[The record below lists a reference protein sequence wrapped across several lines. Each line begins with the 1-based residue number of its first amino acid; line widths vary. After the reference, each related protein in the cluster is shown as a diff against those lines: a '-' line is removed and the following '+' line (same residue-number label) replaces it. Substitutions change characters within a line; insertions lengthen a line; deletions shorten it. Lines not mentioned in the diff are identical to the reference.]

1 MAECSYARCVQQR
14 RNIRRELQRWTKNMV
29 HIVGLER
36 IAEEL
41 MGRRKWKIYQ
51 ESMSRSY
58 LQPLNNNIK
67 RTNNSFSEEDCFQRS
82 QKENNQPIGSPKSV
96 RKQPTVKE
104 TEDEEEGSSE
114 KAPAVSPEAENGT
127 AGAPESDADE
137 AQLDWT
143 PQSKCVFCAD
153 GDGKLDSDHV
163 VHHGE
168 LSPRPS
174 DSDSSDCGG
183 RSGDEADGR
192 SHSSPTP
199 PPPRLPAS
207 LSSLPPNMTSVD
219 VALAVAALTGGPPPG
234 VPPGAPPLP
243 FYAPSMLT
251 HNAWYLANVARQF
264 QSTNAAPVIA
274 EADKNSGGVEQPLDL
289 SKGSSNA
296 SNSSPEPKAT
306 IGNNVRLPTLETKQ
320 IFSSDFRAKPRM
332 SAVTGRR
339 TYTEDELQ
347 AALRDIQSG
356 KLGTRRAAVIYGIP
370 RSTLRNK
377 VYKLAL
383 ERERESHLNSS
394 TPLRLDE
401 EEALDDDKE
410 LSGAEEE
417 KEVEKALQSPLFQ
430 APLLSMADILR
441 FSGME
446 HPPEAIKLFLQK
458 AKEGHEAGS
467 TPLDQ
472 SEVIQYLQVYL
483 QALIASQNILANQK
497 PPDGSVLNTIIPE
510 LAKRL
515 IVEEHLKMQN
525 NNGDSERLS
534 RPSPS
539 NSVIIKVEKPSDVD
553 PEPIESPSNVIHKI
567 PSYRSATSA
576 TINNGCDIFIRNNS
590 LDSRLVSPPV
600 TSESNSPPILP
611 GKGLHIKDVITQS
624 ITQKFQQGLDTP
636 IRRPMGMDLDF
647 KRGGF
652 TPPSSGSL
660 PSVIK
665 SQHEASRQFQQQ
677 QQQQHQ
683 HHQPPSAKPQ
693 NQGSQ
698 VSGGKGTR
706 PKRGKYR
713 NYDRDSLVE
722 AVRAVQRGE
731 MSVHRAGSYYGVPH
745 STLEY
750 KVKERH
756 LMRPRKRDPKPNPVD
771 EKIASLKQ
779 NDLKIAQEKLKQ
791 QQQQQQQQQQNVIK
805 PPQQKFPP
813 ASPNGIKLPLFDAGG
828 TGLSPA
834 AAAGLAAGN
843 YPPPFPFWPHPGFS
857 PNPMEYA
864 AAAAA
869 ASARNSAGPFL
880 SPEFFASQ
888 MMQKLQEGRERSMGT
903 PSPQGGV
910 TTLAKSARQ
919 MAESLL
925 DGPNGS
931 FLDGII
937 RSSLESGVPTAD
949 EKSPKEEKHTAPENM
964 SNKALLDQLCR
975 NSRLTPLS
983 KPNLT
988 DASSS
993 GDESYRKDS
1002 SPLNFSTGIHNSNN
1016 HEDSRQRASPL
1027 HSHRDANSEGA
1038 HAVELSNDSTD
1049 SMITPDR
1056 KRSRDEDSTDTER
1069 KHPRIYL
1076 KQDLAKPENLKP
1088 EMLVRFRELLPDRNG
1103 SGLAAE
1109 STAGSSASDN
1119 DAPQD

>member
-67 RTNNSFSEEDCFQRS
+67 RTNNLLSEEDCFQRS
-82 QKENNQPIGSPKSV
+82 QKENNQPVGSPKSV
-96 RKQPTVKE
+96 RKSAVKD
-104 TEDEEEGSSE
+104 TDEEEE
-114 KAPAVSPEAENGT
+114 AKATSPEAGGV
-127 AGAPESDADE
+127 GAEGATQNDADA

-153 GDGKLDSDHV
+153 GDGKLDSEHAA
-163 VHHGE
+163 HHGE

-174 DSDSSDCGG
+174 DSDSSDSGG

-192 SHSSPTP
+192 SYSSPTP
-199 PPPRLPAS
+199 PPPRIPAQ
-207 LSSLPPNMTSVD
+207 LAGLPPNMTSVD
-219 VALAVAALTGGPPPG
+219 VAFAVAALTGGTPPG
-234 VPPGAPPLP
+234 VSGAPPLP
-243 FYAPSMLT
+243 FFTPNML
-251 HNAWYLANVARQF
+251 NSNWYFANVARQF
-264 QSTNAAPVIA
+264 QATTAPPAVA
-274 EADKNSGGVEQPLDL
+274 EVDKNSGGGEQPLDL

-296 SNSSPEPKAT
+296 SNSSPEPKTNVA
-306 IGNNVRLPTLETKQ
+306 NNIRLPTLEAKQ

-332 SAVTGRR
+332 SAVAGRR

-383 ERERESHLNSS
+383 ERERESHLNNS
-394 TPLRLDE
+394 TPLKLDE
-401 EEALDDDKE
+401 DEVLDDDKE
-410 LSGAEEE
+410 LSGTEEE
-417 KEVEKALQSPLFQ
+417 KEVEKVLHTPLT
-430 APLLSMADILR
+430 MADILR
-441 FSGME
+441 FPSGME
-446 HPPEAIKLFLQK
+446 HPPDAIKLFLQK
-458 AKEGHEAGS
+458 AKESQETGS
-467 TPLDQ
+467 PPADH

-483 QALIASQNILANQK
+483 QALIASQNFLANQK
-497 PPDGSVLNTIIPE
+497 PPDGSVLNHIIPE

-525 NNGDSERLS
+525 NNGDSERLP

-539 NSVIIKVEKPSDVD
+539 NSVITKMERPSEVES
-553 PEPIESPSNVIHKI
+553 EPAESPSNVIHKI
-567 PSYRSATSA
+567 PSYRPTTSATSR
-576 TINNGCDIFIRNNS
+576 NGCDIFSRSNS
-590 LDSRLVSPPV
+590 LDSSSRLVSPPV
-600 TSESNSPPILP
+600 TNDSNSPPILP
-611 GKGLHIKDVITQS
+611 GKGLLIKDVIA
-624 ITQKFQQGLDTP
+624 QKFQQSLDPTV
-636 IRRPMGMDLDF
+636 RRPMAMDLDM

-652 TPPSSGSL
+652 TPPLGGL

-665 SQHEASRQFQQQ
+665 TQQEASRQFQ
-677 QQQQHQ
+677 
-683 HHQPPSAKPQ
+683 HHQQAQQSQPKPQ
-693 NQGSQ
+693 NPGGQPT
-698 VSGGKGTR
+698 GGKGTR

-791 QQQQQQQQQQNVIK
+791 QQQQQQNVIK

-813 ASPNGIKLPLFDAGG
+813 SSPNGMKLPLFDTPAGIN
-828 TGLSPA
+828 PA
-834 AAAGLAAGN
+834 AASLTPGS
-843 YPPPFPFWPHPGFS
+843 YPPPFTFWPHPGFP
-857 PNPMEYA
+857 PNPMA
-864 AAAAA
+864 A
-869 ASARNSAGPFL
+869 PFL
-880 SPEFFASQ
+880 SHSEFFASQ
-888 MMQKLQEGRERSMGT
+888 MIQKLQEERERTLGGQSGVT
-903 PSPQGGV
+903 SPQSGV
-910 TTLAKSARQ
+910 TSLVKSTRQ

-925 DGPNGS
+925 DGTGPNGS

-937 RSSLESGVPTAD
+937 RSSLESGVPVSEDKT
-949 EKSPKEEKHTAPENM
+949 SKEEKNTAPENM

-993 GDESYRKDS
+993 GDESYRRSS
-1002 SPLNFSTGIHNSNN
+1002 SPLNFSTGGLNSHS
-1016 HEDSRQRASPL
+1016 HEDSKHRLSPQ
-1027 HSHRDANSEGA
+1027 SNRETNSDVTHA
-1038 HAVELSNDSTD
+1038 HGIETSNDSTG
-1049 SMITPDR
+1049 SEATPDR
-1056 KRSRDEDSTDTER
+1056 KRSRDEDGAEPER

-1076 KQDLAKPENLKP
+1076 KQDLVKPENLKP
-1088 EMLVRFRELLPDRNG
+1088 EMLVRYRELLPERNG
-1103 SGLAAE
+1103 SSLAIE

>member
-67 RTNNSFSEEDCFQRS
+67 RTNNSLSDEDCFQRS
-82 QKENNQPIGSPKSV
+82 QKENSQPIGSPKSI
-96 RKQPTVKE
+96 RKQPPVKDIE
-104 TEDEEEGSSE
+104 NGEDAKEGVEE
-114 KAPAVSPEAENGT
+114 AAASPEAFGGDANDDQNG
-127 AGAPESDADE
+127 AEE
-137 AQLDWT
+137 AHLDWT
-143 PQSKCVFCAD
+143 PQNKCVFCAD
-153 GDGKLDSDHV
+153 GDDKLDSEHA

-174 DSDSSDCGG
+174 DSDSSDSG

-199 PPPRLPAS
+199 PPPRIPAQLPG
-207 LSSLPPNMTSVD
+207 LPPNMTSVD
-219 VALAVAALTGGPPPG
+219 VALAVAALTGGNSAG
-234 VPPGAPPLP
+234 VPPGAPPMP

-251 HNAWYLANVARQF
+251 HNWYLANVARQF
-264 QSTNAAPVIA
+264 QSATATPVA
-274 EADKNSGGVEQPLDL
+274 VEADKNNGGAEQPLDL

-296 SNSSPEPKAT
+296 SNSSPEPKT
-306 IGNNVRLPTLETKQ
+306 NIGNNVRLPTLEAKQ

-332 SAVTGRR
+332 SAVAGRR

-377 VYKLAL
+377 VYKMAL

-394 TPLRLDE
+394 TPLKLDE
-401 EEALDDDKE
+401 DEALDDDRE
-410 LSGAEEE
+410 LSGTEEE
-417 KEVEKALQSPLFQ
+417 KEVEKALQ
-430 APLLSMADILR
+430 APLLSMTDILR

-446 HPPEAIKLFLQK
+446 HPPEAIKHFLQK
-458 AKEGHEAGS
+458 AKEGQEARS
-467 TPLDQ
+467 SPLEQ
-472 SEVIQYLQVYL
+472 SEVIQYLQVRN
-483 QALIASQNILANQK
+483 ALIASHNLLANQK
-497 PPDGSVLNTIIPE
+497 PPDGSVLNHIIPE

-539 NSVIIKVEKPSDVD
+539 NSVITKVEKPSEADQ
-553 PEPIESPSNVIHKI
+553 EPVESPSNVILKI
-567 PSYRSATSA
+567 PSYRPTTSATSK
-576 TINNGCDIFIRNNS
+576 NGCDNLFSRSNS
-590 LDSRLVSPPV
+590 LDSSSRLVSPPV

-611 GKGLHIKDVITQS
+611 GKGLLIKDVITQS
-624 ITQKFQQGLDTP
+624 ITQKFQQSLEAP
-636 IRRPMGMDLDF
+636 VRRPMPMDLEY

-652 TPPSSGSL
+652 TPPLSGL

-665 SQHEASRQFQQQ
+665 SQQESNRQFQQQ
-677 QQQQHQ
+677 HHQQHPQ
-683 HHQPPSAKPQ
+683 SKPQ
-693 NQGSQ
+693 NPGGQPT
-698 VSGGKGTR
+698 GGKGTR

-805 PPQQKFPP
+805 PPQQKFPG
-813 ASPNGIKLPLFDAGG
+813 SSSNGIKLPLFEAAAA
-828 TGLSPA
+828 GLSPA
-834 AAAGLAAGN
+834 AAAGLAPGN
-843 YPPPFPFWPHPGFS
+843 YHSPFPFWPHPGFP
-857 PNPMEYA
+857 PNPMA
-864 AAAAA
+864 A
-869 ASARNSAGPFL
+869 PFL
-880 SPEFFASQ
+880 SPSEFFASQ
-888 MMQKLQEGRERSMGT
+888 MMQKLQEERERSLGT

-910 TTLAKSARQ
+910 TTLVKSARQ

-925 DGPNGS
+925 DGSGPNGS

-937 RSSLESGVPTAD
+937 RSSLESGVPISD
-949 EKSPKEEKHTAPENM
+949 EKLPREEKNTAPENM

-975 NSRLTPLS
+975 NSRLTPLP
-983 KPNLT
+983 KPTLT

-993 GDESYRKDS
+993 GDESYRKSS
-1002 SPLNFSTGIHNSNN
+1002 SPLNFSSTGAN
-1016 HEDSRQRASPL
+1016 HSVHLQEDSKHRTSP
-1027 HSHRDANSEGA
+1027 HSHRESADTMA
-1038 HAVELSNDSTD
+1038 HPVELSNDSTE
-1049 SMITPDR
+1049 SSTTPDR
-1056 KRSRDEDSTDTER
+1056 KRSRDEESVEPER

-1076 KQDLAKPENLKP
+1076 KQDLVNPENLKP
-1088 EMLVRFRELLPDRNG
+1088 EMLVRFRDLLLERNG
-1103 SGLAAE
+1103 AGATAE